1 MNNIVETAIS
11 QEPLALD
18 PLSFPLH
25 GSRLIEASAGTGK
38 TWTIAALYVRLV
50 LGHGDKLA
58 YARSL
63 TPPEILVVTFTE
75 AATQELRDRIRSRL
89 SEAANFF
96 MASPTED
103 ADAETAEALL
113 LELRSSYHPDAW
125 PMCARKLQLAA
136 EWMDEAAVST
146 IHGWCN
152 RMLREHA
159 FDSNSLFSLT
169 LETDLSELQAE
180 VARDY
185 WRTFIV
191 TLDASLAAELRGWW
205 AGPAELQQD
214 LQNLTPHADLLGVA
228 PPPAQQLAQV
238 QASRLALLQQLKE
251 PWLDWAEQ
259 LAGLL
264 DKAVANKVVD
274 GRKIQPRYYQPWL
287 AALREWAKNTELHE
301 PLLTDSAWNRL
312 GPEGLEDAWKQGD
325 PPDHEAIR
333 AIPELRLA
341 LQNLPCG
348 RNDVLRHAA
357 RWVAQRL
364 ASEQARHA
372 TMGFNDLLTGL
383 DSALQGANGTR
394 LAATIRQQFPV
405 VLIDEFQDTDPVQY
419 RIFDSIYRV
428 AQNDHD
434 TGVILIGDPKQA
446 IYAFRG
452 ADIYTYLQARQAS
465 AGRLYTL
472 KKNFRSTASMVAAV
486 NRCFEFA
493 EHRETGAGA
502 FLFRHHD
509 ANPLPFISAQAQG
522 RQQVFTLDKQ
532 PHAALTLWQAKAD
545 QGALTKTQ
553 AQAQMAAA
561 CASEITRLLNLAQ
574 AGLAGFQD
582 EDGIQAIR
590 PADIAVLVNNRI
602 EAQAVRSALTALG
615 VGSVYLSDQDSVL
628 QSTQATQMYYWLSA
642 CADPDD
648 GRQLRAALATP
659 TLGLDWFELDQL
671 NSDEILWEE
680 RVLQFRA
687 YRDCWRKQGVLPM
700 LRRLLHDFDVPARL
714 LGRLGTA
721 GGASGERVLTDI
733 LHLAELLQQASG
745 LLEGEHALIR
755 YLLEQQQTPAGAR
768 GNDALQIRLESDAD
782 LIKVV
787 TVHKSKG
794 LEYPLVF
801 LPFAWNFREVKADDL
816 PLKYHDGQG
825 RLQLALSSTDALRER
840 ADQERLGED
849 LRKLYVALTR
859 ARYATWLGVAPLSDQ
874 DNSAPGSL
882 LGLTAP
888 VTADSLQQ
896 ALLSLCA
903 GADDI
908 VLAALPDQQ
917 QAALLAP
924 ASPVVL
930 GAALHPQR
938 SVREQWWIASYSS
951 LAARQMAS
959 AQGDDPSP
967 ATPSQE
973 VFDEAMAAAMLPVL
987 PWPEQADA
995 AGSAV
1000 LSFGLLHDFPKGPGP
1015 GSFLHD
1021 LLEWAAKL
1029 GFAQIARQ
1037 PDQVRDVIARRCQLR
1052 GWEAWIDP
1060 LASWLHDFAATPF
1073 RLGGQG
1079 GMAATTV
1086 ALADLD
1092 SLSIEM
1098 EFWLSAATVQIQ
1110 QLDDLVCQYSLP
1122 GQPRAPLQPG
1132 LLNGMLKGF
1141 MDLVFQHD
1149 GRYYVADYKSNWLGE
1164 GDTSYTQSA
1173 MQNAVLQH
1181 RYELQYVL
1189 YLLALHRLLKSRL
1202 PDYDYD
1208 RHIGGAVYFFLRGL
1222 QAPGQGVHAERPPRE
1237 LIETL
1242 DDLFSGIVQRKSA

>member
-1 MNNIVETAIS
+1 MSRVAESATSTA
-11 QEPLALD
+11 PLSLD

-50 LGHGDKLA
+50 LGHGDDLA
-58 YARSL
+58 YARPL

-89 SEAANFF
+89 SEAASFF
-96 MASPTED
+96 MASPTD
-103 ADAETAEALL
+103 ADDELAEAFL
-113 LELRSSYHPDAW
+113 LELRNSYPIDDW

-169 LETDLSELQAE
+169 LETDPSELQAE

-191 TLDASLAAELRGWW
+191 TLDASLAAELRCWW

-214 LQNLTPHADLLGVA
+214 LYKLTPHADLLDFA
-228 PPPAQQLAQV
+228 EPPAQQLAQV

-251 PWLDWAEQ
+251 PWLAWADQ
-259 LAGLL
+259 LEALL
-264 DKAVANKVVD
+264 DKAVANKLVD

-287 AALREWAKNTELHE
+287 AALREWADATDLPE
-301 PLLTDSAWNRL
+301 PVLTDSAWNRL
-312 GPEGLEDAWKQGD
+312 GPDGWDDAWKQGD
-325 PPDHEAIR
+325 PPDHEAIC

-348 RNDVLRHAA
+348 RDDVLRHAA
-357 RWVAQRL
+357 RWVAQRF
-364 ASEQARHA
+364 ATEQARHA

-405 VLIDEFQDTDPVQY
+405 ILIDEFQDTDPVQY
-419 RIFDSIYRV
+419 RIFDSIYHI
-428 AQNDHD
+428 AENADD

-452 ADIYTYLQARQAS
+452 ADIYTYLEAKQAS

-472 KKNFRSTASMVAAV
+472 KKNFRSTAPMVAAV

-493 EHRETGAGA
+493 EQRETGAGA

-509 ANPLPFISAQAQG
+509 VNPLPFISAQAQG
-522 RQQVFTLDKQ
+522 RQQVFTLDGQ
-532 PHAALTLWQAKAD
+532 PHAALTIWQAQPG

-553 AQAQMAAA
+553 AQTQMATA
-561 CASEITRLLNLAQ
+561 CASEITRMLNLAQ
-574 AGLAGFQD
+574 AGQASFLD
-582 EDGIQAIR
+582 EDGAQALR

-628 QSTQATQMYYWLSA
+628 QSAQATQMYYWLSA

-648 GRQLRAALATP
+648 GRLLRAALATP
-659 TLGLDWFELDQL
+659 TLGLDWAELDRL

-700 LRRLLHDFDVPARL
+700 LRRLLHDFKVPARL
-714 LGRLGTA
+714 LGGLGTVS

-816 PLKYHDGQG
+816 PLKYHDDQG
-825 RLQLALSSTDALRER
+825 KLQLALSSTDDLRQR

-859 ARYATWLGVAPLSDQ
+859 ARYATWLGVAPLPDQ
-874 DNSAPGSL
+874 ENSAPGSL
-882 LGLTAP
+882 LGLSAP
-888 VTADSLQQ
+888 VTPDSLQQ
-896 ALLSLCA
+896 ALLSLCTE
-903 GADDI
+903 ADHI
-908 VLAALPDQQ
+908 ELAPLPDQQ
-917 QAALLAP
+917 QAPLLAP
-924 ASPVVL
+924 VSAVVQ
-930 GAALHPQR
+930 GAALQPQR

-959 AQGDDPSP
+959 AYGEDPSP

-973 VFDEAMAAAMLPVL
+973 VFDEAMAAAMLPVQ
-987 PWPEQADA
+987 PWPEQTDV
-995 AGSAV
+995 SDTAV

-1021 LLEWAAKL
+1021 LLEWAATL
-1029 GFAQIARQ
+1029 GFSQLAIQ
-1037 PDQVRDVIARRCQLR
+1037 PDNVRDVIARRCQLR
-1052 GWEAWIDP
+1052 GWEAWIAP
-1060 LASWLHDFAATPF
+1060 LTHWLQDFATTQF
-1073 RLGGQG
+1073 RLGGHH
-1079 GMAATTV
+1079 GMLATTLS
-1086 ALADLD
+1086 LADLD
-1092 SLSIEM
+1092 TLSVEM
-1098 EFWLSAATVQIQ
+1098 EFWLSADSVQIQ
-1110 QLDDLVCQYSLP
+1110 QLDALVCQYSLP
-1122 GQPRAPLQPG
+1122 GQPRAPLQAG

-1149 GRYYVADYKSNWLGE
+1149 GRYYVADYKSNWLGD
-1164 GDTSYTQSA
+1164 GDTSYTQNA
-1173 MQNAVLQH
+1173 MQNAILQH

-1222 QAPGQGVHAERPPRE
+1222 QAPGQGVHTERPPRE

-1242 DDLFSGIVQRKSA
+1242 DDLFSSLSSMESA

>member
-1 MNNIVETAIS
+1 MNSRLIS
-11 QEPLALD
+11 PEPLTLD
-18 PLSFPLH
+18 PICFPLH

-50 LGHGDKLA
+50 LGHGDDLA
-58 YARSL
+58 YARAL

-89 SEAANFF
+89 SEAASFF
-96 MASPTED
+96 MALPSDMDQVSSEPF
-103 ADAETAEALL
+103 LQ
-113 LELRSSYHPDAW
+113 ELRDSYPVDTW

-169 LETDLSELQAE
+169 LETDPSELQAE

-191 TLDASLAAELRGWW
+191 TLDATLAAELRTWW
-205 AGPAELQQD
+205 AGPTDLQQTV
-214 LQNLTPHADLLGVA
+214 QNLISHADLLDLA
-228 PPPAQQLAQV
+228 EPPSQQLNQI
-238 QASRLALLQQLKE
+238 QANRLALLQQLKE
-251 PWLDWAEQ
+251 PWLVWVQELTD
-259 LAGLL
+259 LL
-264 DKAVANKVVD
+264 DKAVTNKCVD
-274 GRKIQPRYYQPWL
+274 GRKIQPRYYLPWL
-287 AALREWAKNTELHE
+287 AALREWAENTDFYQPQLS
-301 PLLTDSAWNRL
+301 DSAWNRL
-312 GPEGLEDAWKQGD
+312 GPDGLSEAWKQGD

-357 RWVAQRL
+357 RWMAQRF
-364 ASEQARHA
+364 ATEQARHA

-383 DSALQGANGTR
+383 DHALQGENGIR
-394 LAATIRQQFPV
+394 LAATIREQFPV

-428 AQNDHD
+428 ADNAND

-493 EHRETGAGA
+493 EQREAGPGA
-502 FLFRHHD
+502 FLFRDHD
-509 ANPLPFISAQAQG
+509 SNPLPFVSAQAQG
-522 RQQVFTLDKQ
+522 REQVFIVDGKPQT
-532 PHAALTLWQAKAD
+532 ALTLWQAESN
-545 QGALTKTQ
+545 QTTLTKAQ
-553 AQAQMAAA
+553 AQAQMATA
-561 CASEITRLLNLAQ
+561 CASEITRLLNLSHT
-574 AGLAGFQD
+574 GHAGFQ
-582 EDGIQAIR
+582 EACGLKALR
-590 PADIAVLVNNRI
+590 PADIAVLVNNRT
-602 EAQAVRSALTALG
+602 EAQAVRSALTTLG

-628 QSTQATQMYYWLSA
+628 QSALASEMYYWLTA

-659 TLGLDWFELDQL
+659 TLGLDWADLDSL

-687 YRDCWRKQGVLPM
+687 YRECWRKQGVLPM
-700 LRRLLHDFDVPARL
+700 LRRLLHDFHVPARL
-714 LGRLGTA
+714 LGNLCNSGSTN
-721 GGASGERVLTDI
+721 GERVLTDI
-733 LHLAELLQQASG
+733 LHLAEWLQHASG

-755 YLLEQQQTPAGAR
+755 YFLEQQQTLTGTR

-801 LPFAWNFREVKADDL
+801 LPFAWNFRQVKADDI
-816 PLKYHDGQG
+816 PLKYHDDQG
-825 RLQLALSSTDALRER
+825 SLQLALSSTQEILQK

-849 LRKLYVALTR
+849 LRKLYVGLTR
-859 ARYATWLGVAPLSDQ
+859 ARYATWLGTAPLPDQ
-874 DNSAPGSL
+874 NNSSMGSL
-882 LGLTAP
+882 LGLTSP
-888 VTADSLQQ
+888 VTPDSLKH
-896 ALLSLCA
+896 ALNSLGTDTESIA
-903 GADDI
+903 MAP
-908 VLAALPDQQ
+908 LPDQHSI
-917 QAALLAP
+917 ALQE
-924 ASPVVL
+924 PVSL
-930 GAALHPQR
+930 ETQGAARQPER

-959 AQGDDPSP
+959 ISGEDPSP
-967 ATPSQE
+967 ATPDQE
-973 VFDEAMAAAMLPVL
+973 LFDEAIAAAMLPMQV
-987 PWPEQADA
+987 WPEPSDA
-995 AGSAV
+995 LGSAV
-1000 LSFGLLHDFPKGPGP
+1000 LSFGLLHNFPKGPGP

-1021 LLEWAAKL
+1021 VLEWAATL
-1029 GFAQIARQ
+1029 GFEQLANQ

-1060 LASWLHDFAATPF
+1060 LTLWLQDFATTRF
-1073 RLGGQG
+1073 RLGSDH
-1079 GMAATTV
+1079 GMTDTTV
-1086 ALADLD
+1086 SLANLD
-1092 SLSIEM
+1092 ACSIEM
-1098 EFWLSAATVQIQ
+1098 EFWLSADTVQIQ
-1110 QLDDLVCQYSLP
+1110 QLDQLIGQYSLP
-1122 GQPRAPLQPG
+1122 GQERAALQPG

-1141 MDLVFQHD
+1141 IDLVFLHE
-1149 GRYYVADYKSNWLGE
+1149 GRYYVADYKSNFLGE
-1164 GDTSYTQSA
+1164 NDASYTHDA

-1181 RYELQYVL
+1181 RYDLQYVL

-1208 RHIGGAVYFFLRGL
+1208 LHIGGAVYFFLRGL
-1222 QAPGQGVHAERPPRE
+1222 QAPSQGLHTERPPRE
-1237 LIETL
+1237 LIIAL
-1242 DDLFSGIVQRKSA
+1242 DHLFSSAHDTELA